1 MTEQYTQGAPEA
13 APQRRRLTRSRR
25 RKVIAGV
32 CEGAGRYF
40 DIDPVVFRIVL
51 GVLAL
56 TGGLGLVAYGLGW
69 LLIPAEG
76 AGENDGPAESEAH
89 RLLSGRVEGPA
100 LTAVLMALVGCGLF
114 LSLLGSGG
122 NLAFSLGLVAAF
134 AGAVYWSQHR
144 ERTAQAPVPGTAPPP
159 TQPPPAPATA
169 AWWKDAPPYDA
180 TSATSA
186 AGGGG
191 GGGYLWG
198 PDDGPADDE
207 RDRREWRRRRQ
218 AVRREGAWLGVPV
231 FFLAVAA
238 ATACVAG
245 TWNSQPLGTALQIG
259 FAAALAV
266 FGLGF
271 AVSAW
276 WGRLGGGTVFMVVL
290 AAALLVGASVL
301 PKSVGHEW
309 ERRTWQPAA
318 VASVQ
323 KSYELGAG
331 KATLDLSRLKPG
343 GRTVATRVHVG
354 AGQLVVQAPGD
365 VTLALHV
372 RVGLGDVQLPGD
384 AQEDVDV
391 QPGVDKTVRLQP
403 VDGKKS
409 AGTLELEVD
418 MGVGQVQVT
427 R

>member
-1 MTEQYTQGAPEA
+1 MTEQYTHGTPEA
-13 APQRRRLTRSRR
+13 VPQRRRLTRSRG

-76 AGENDGPAESEAH
+76 AGGNGEPAESEAH
-89 RLLSGRVEGPA
+89 RLLSGRVEGAA

-144 ERTAQAPVPGTAPPP
+144 QRTAQAPVPGTAPPP
-159 TQPPPAPATA
+159 PTQPPPAPATP
-169 AWWKDAPPYDA
+169 AWWKDGPVEDAAP
-180 TSATSA
+180 A
-186 AGGGG
+186 AG

-207 RDRREWRRRRQ
+207 RDRHEWRRRRQ

-238 ATACVAG
+238 ATACVAAA
-245 TWNSQPLGTALQIG
+245 WNSQPLGTALQIG

-271 AVSAW
+271 AVSGW
-276 WGRLGGGTVFMVVL
+276 WGRLGGGTVFAVVL
-290 AAALLVGASVL
+290 TAALLVGSSVL

-309 ERRTWQPAA
+309 QHRTWTPAT

-323 KSYELGAG
+323 GSYELGTG
-331 KATLDLSRLKPG
+331 QATLDLSGLEPG
-343 GRTVATRVHVG
+343 GRTVATRAQVG
-354 AGQLVVQAPGD
+354 AGQIVVKVPAD
-365 VTLALHV
+365 VTLELHV
-372 RVGLGDVQLPGD
+372 SVGLGDVQLPGD
-384 AQEDVDV
+384 GEEDVDV
-391 QPGVDKTVRLQP
+391 QPGVDKTVRLEP
-403 VDGKKS
+403 ADGKKS
-409 AGTLELEVD
+409 TGTLKLEVE

>member
-13 APQRRRLTRSRR
+13 APQRRRLTRSRG

-76 AGENDGPAESEAH
+76 AGENGEPTESEAH

-114 LSLLGSGG
+114 LSLLGNGG

-144 ERTAQAPVPGTAPPP
+144 QPTAQAPVPGAAPPPP
-159 TQPPPAPATA
+159 TQPPPVPATA
-169 AWWKDAPPYDA
+169 AWWKEAPAEDAA
-180 TSATSA
+180 SA
-186 AGGGG
+186 AG

-198 PDDGPADDE
+198 PDDGPADEE
-207 RDRREWRRRRQ
+207 RDGREWRRRRQ

-231 FFLAVAA
+231 FFMAVGA
-238 ATACVAG
+238 ATACVAA

-259 FAAALAV
+259 LAAALAV

-271 AVSAW
+271 AVSGW

-290 AAALLVGASVL
+290 TAALLVGASVL

-309 ERRTWQPAA
+309 EHRTWTPAT

-323 KSYELGAG
+323 TSYELSAG
-331 KATLDLSRLKPG
+331 QATLDLSRLEPG
-343 GRTVATRVHVG
+343 GRTVATRAHVG
-354 AGQLVVQAPGD
+354 AGQLVVKVPAD

-372 RVGLGDVQLPGD
+372 NVGLGDVQLPGD
-384 AQEDVDV
+384 AEEDVDV
-391 QPGVDKTVRLQP
+391 QPGVDKTVRLEP

-409 AGTLELEVD
+409 AGTLKLEVD
-418 MGVGQVQVT
+418 MGVGQVRVT
-427 R
+427 Q